1 MSENSRLV
9 YSTDNNNICTKCKN
23 TFRKCTCLKEQSELD
38 PEAALHIYFEKK
50 GRKGSGV
57 TVISGL
63 PLKNKEVKNLATN
76 LKKLCGVGGSVKS
89 NNSIE
94 LQGEQ
99 KTKIQAYFS
108 KHEIFK
114 NL

>member
-1 MSENSRLV
+1 MSKNSRLV
-9 YSTDNNNICTKCKN
+9 YSTVSSNTCINCKKS
-23 TFRKCTCLKEQSELD
+23 FRKCTCLKEQSKVE
-38 PEAALHIYFEKK
+38 PKAALQIYFEKK